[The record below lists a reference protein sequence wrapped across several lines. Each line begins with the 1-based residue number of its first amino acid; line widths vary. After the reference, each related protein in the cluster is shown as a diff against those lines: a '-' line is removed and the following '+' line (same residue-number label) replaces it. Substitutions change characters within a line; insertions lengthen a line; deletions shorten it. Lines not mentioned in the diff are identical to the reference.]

1 MDAMDGTDVVE
12 LTIDVTEAADLGEAA
27 HVTATVVAPP
37 AGAVPERPVVAF
49 ARAGVGFARGY
60 YTERLPGQATSQA
73 AWHAARGWIVVAVDH
88 LGTGGSSRHDAAAL
102 THARLAAA
110 GAAADRAVVARL
122 AEGTLVPGLPPIGH
136 EGDGSPVRIGLG
148 QSMGGSLTVVQQ
160 AHHRSFHGIAV
171 LGYSAVHTHPPVPP
185 GEDPVVIPWTLRGE
199 PSLVLN
205 RPEVGAAD
213 ARRDGALPPGLT
225 WLNWQFYGDE
235 VDPSTFG
242 DTSRWTTDSYPGI
255 IRTLLTP
262 GVIAAEAAAVRG
274 PVLVAVG
281 ERDVVPDL
289 KAEVHAYRSTSL
301 IDLFVCP
308 RMAHM
313 HNFAPTAPLLWERLH
328 SWGTWVRTLTDPS
341 ALPASAP
348 SSAPSPARSTSPT
361 EA

>member
-1 MDAMDGTDVVE
+1 MDGIE
-12 LTIDVTEAADLGEAA
+12 LTIDVTEAAGLGEPAQVA
-27 HVTATVVAPP
+27 ATVVAP
-37 AGAVPERPVVAF
+37 AAAALPERPVVAF
-49 ARAGVGFARGY
+49 ARAGVGFAQGY

-73 AWHAARGWIVVAVDH
+73 AWHADRGWVFVAVDH
-88 LGTGGSSRHDAAAL
+88 LGTGAGSRHDSAAL

-110 GAAADRAVVARL
+110 GAAADREVVARL
-122 AEGTLVPGLPPIGH
+122 AEGSLVPGLPPLGAGAGS
-136 EGDGSPVRIGLG
+136 GDGPGEHVRIGLG

-185 GEDPVVIPWTLRGE
+185 GEDPVVIPWTVRGE
-199 PSLVLN
+199 PSVVLN
-205 RPEVGAAD
+205 AAEVAAAD
-213 ARRDGALPPGLT
+213 AGRDGDLPPGLK

-242 DTSRWTTDSYPGI
+242 DTSRWTSDSYPGI

-262 GVIAAEAAAVRG
+262 GVIASEAAAVRC

-289 KAEVHAYRSTSL
+289 RAEVHAYRSTSS
-301 IDLFVCP
+301 IDLFACP

-313 HNFAPTAPLLWERLH
+313 HNFAPTAPLLWERLDT
-328 SWGTWVRTLTDPS
+328 WATWVRALTH
-341 ALPASAP
+341 PAAIASEAADAVEVAAP
-348 SSAPSPARSTSPT
+348 
-361 EA
+361 